1 MLAEK
6 DRPSYNPGMADS
18 EQTTNDKL
26 YSLETDR
33 LRLRPFA
40 AADVGRIVEI
50 FADSRVSK
58 WVDDGT
64 PISEEQAKRW
74 IAASYASVVK
84 NGSSAGAIIEQSTGR
99 MIGWG
104 GIVHPEGTSPEI
116 IYGFEFA
123 AWGNGYGKEI
133 ATAIVKNG
141 LDIQKFD
148 RLRATVDPENAA
160 SIKVLRS
167 LGFQL
172 VSSGLDE
179 NGLPTDVYNLDR

>member
-1 MLAEK
+1 
-6 DRPSYNPGMADS
+6 MADS
-18 EQTTNDKL
+18 EQ
-26 YSLETDR
+26 SLNSKQYGFETSR

-40 AADVGRIVEI
+40 AADVTRIVEI

-116 IYGFEFA
+116 IYGFEFS
-123 AWGNGYGKEI
+123 AWGKGYGKEI
-133 ATAIVKNG
+133 AQAIVRDGNERCH
-141 LDIQKFD
+141 FS

-160 SIKVLRS
+160 SIKILKG
-167 LGFQL
+167 LGFAL
-172 VSSGLDE
+172 ISSGLDE
-179 NGLPTDVYNLDR
+179 NGLPTDVYRLG